1 MIRGLYQTRDPLLG
15 TCARVDW
22 SAGDAA
28 PMLRQDLYEA
38 LGGQPPFHLL
48 PCRDSYMARR
58 HHLVAD
64 PFELA

>member
-15 TCARVDW
+15 TCARVDS

-28 PMLRQDLYEA
+28 PMLRQDLYAA
-38 LGGQPPFHLL
+38 LGGTPPFSQL
-48 PCRDSYMARR
+48 PTRDAYMARD
-58 HHLVAD
+58 HHLASD

>member
-1 MIRGLYQTRDPLLG
+1 MIRGLYRTRDPLLG
-15 TCARVDW
+15 ACARVDW

-38 LGGQPPFHLL
+38 LGGQPPFHQL
-48 PCRDSYMARR
+48 PGREAYMGRI
-58 HHLVAD
+58 HHLAAD